1 MNFKIKC
8 PAKINLFLHITN
20 KRPDGFHEL
29 QSLITK
35 IDLFDELV
43 VEKSTKFSLEING
56 EFAEFIEINN
66 NLFTKI
72 LDYFVKNF
80 HIDPNLKIILQKN
93 IPVGAGLGGGSSNGA
108 YFIKILNEIFALKL
122 SKIDMQ
128 KISLNFGSDIAFF
141 FENEACLMSGRGE
154 FLTEISHFKNEF
166 KKLKILLINPKIH
179 LSTKEIFQDF
189 AEKKYQ
195 FSSKIL
201 ERTFLEKSLEKSLQE
216 ILQNF
221 NNDLEKPAISK
232 APVIFEILQN
242 LQKFSPI
249 FAKMSGSGS
258 SCFAIFNNDIDL
270 QKTYEFFIKNYPN
283 FFVKK
288 VNFFD

>member
-1 MNFKIKC
+1 MSSKIKC
-8 PAKINLFLHITN
+8 PAKINLFLNIIN

-35 IDLFDELV
+35 IDLFDELA

-56 EFAEFIEINN
+56 EFAEFIEIHN

-80 HIDPNLKIILQKN
+80 NINPNLKITLQKN

-122 SKIDMQ
+122 SKIEMQ

-141 FENEACLMSGRGE
+141 FENEVCLMGGRGE

-189 AEKKYQ
+189 AQKNQQ
-195 FSSKIL
+195 FSPKFA
-201 ERTFLEKSLEKSLQE
+201 ERIFLDKSLQE

-232 APVIFEILQN
+232 APAIAEILQN
-242 LQKFSPI
+242 LRKFSPI
-249 FAKMSGSGS
+249 CAKMSGSGS
-258 SCFAIFNNDIDL
+258 SCFAIFDSEKNL
-270 QKTYEFFIKNYPN
+270 QKTYDFFIKNFPN
-283 FFVKK
+283 FFIKK
-288 VNFFD
+288 VNFCD

>member
-1 MNFKIKC
+1 MNSKIKC

-35 IDLFDELV
+35 VDLFDELS

-56 EFAEFIEINN
+56 EFAEFIDIKN

-80 HIDPNLKIILQKN
+80 NINPNLKITLQKN

-122 SKIDMQ
+122 SKNAMQ

-141 FENEACLMSGRGE
+141 FEDELCLMSGRGE
-154 FLTEISHFKNEF
+154 FLSPISKFKNDF

-195 FSSKIL
+195 FSSKIS
-201 ERTFLEKSLEKSLQE
+201 EKIFLENSLPE
-216 ILQNF
+216 ILQKF
-221 NNDLEKPAISK
+221 NNDLEEPAILK
-232 APVIFEILQN
+232 APAIAEILQN
-242 LQKFSPI
+242 LRKFSPI
-249 FAKMSGSGS
+249 CAKMSGSGS
-258 SCFAIFNNDIDL
+258 SSFGIFDNDIDL

-288 VNFFD
+288 VNFCD

>member
-122 SKIDMQ
+122 SKNDMQ

-141 FENEACLMSGRGE
+141 FENEVCLMGGRGE

-201 ERTFLEKSLEKSLQE
+201 EKNFLENSLQE
-216 ILQNF
+216 IFKNF
-221 NNDLEKPAISK
+221 NNDLEETAISK

-249 FAKMSGSGS
+249 CAKMSGSGS
-258 SCFAIFNNDIDL
+258 SCFAIFDNEENL

-288 VNFFD
+288 VNFCH

>member
-1 MNFKIKC
+1 MNYKTKC

-35 IDLFDELV
+35 INLFDELS
-43 VEKSTKFSLEING
+43 VEKSAKFSLEING
-56 EFAEFIEINN
+56 EFAEYIDIKN

-72 LDYFVKNF
+72 LDYFAKNF
-80 HIDPNLKIILQKN
+80 NIDTNLKISLQKN

-108 YFIKILNEIFALKL
+108 YFIQILNEIFALKL
-122 SKIDMQ
+122 SKNDMQ

-154 FLTEISHFKNEF
+154 FLLPISQFKNDFE
-166 KKLKILLINPKIH
+166 KLRILLINPKIH

-189 AEKKYQ
+189 AEKKHQ
-195 FSSKIL
+195 FSSKIS
-201 ERTFLEKSLEKSLQE
+201 EKIFLENSLLE
-216 ILQNF
+216 ILQRF
-221 NNDLEKPAISK
+221 NNDLEEPSISK
-232 APVIFEILQN
+232 APAITKILQN
-242 LQKFSPI
+242 LRKFSPI
-249 FAKMSGSGS
+249 CAKMSGSGS
-258 SCFAIFNNDIDL
+258 SCFAIFDNDIEL

-283 FFVKK
+283 FFIKK
-288 VNFFD
+288 VNFCD

>member
-1 MNFKIKC
+1 MNYKIKC

-20 KRPDGFHEL
+20 KRPDNFHEL
-29 QSLITK
+29 QSLIIK
-35 IDLFDELV
+35 IDLFDELL
-43 VEKSTKFSLEING
+43 VEKSVKFSLEING
-56 EFAEFIEINN
+56 EFAEFIDIKN

-72 LDYFVKNF
+72 FDYFVKNF
-80 HIDPNLKIILQKN
+80 NINSNLKITLQKN

-122 SKIDMQ
+122 SKNDMQ

-154 FLTEISHFKNEF
+154 FLTEIPQFKNDFE
-166 KKLKILLINPKIH
+166 KLKILLINPKIH

-195 FSSKIL
+195 FSPKIL
-201 ERTFLEKSLEKSLQE
+201 EKIFLKNSLPE
-216 ILQNF
+216 ILLKF
-221 NNDLEKPAISK
+221 KNDLEEPAVSK
-232 APVIFEILQN
+232 APAIAEILQN
-242 LQKFSPI
+242 LRKFSPI
-249 FAKMSGSGS
+249 CAKMSGSGS
-258 SCFAIFNNDIDL
+258 SCFAIFNDEIDL

-283 FFVKK
+283 FFIKK
-288 VNFFD
+288 VNFCD

>member
-1 MNFKIKC
+1 MSSKIKC
-8 PAKINLFLHITN
+8 PAKINLFLNITN

-29 QSLITK
+29 ESLITK
-35 IDLFDELV
+35 IDLFDELL

-56 EFAEFIEINN
+56 EFAEFIDIKN

-80 HIDPNLKIILQKN
+80 NINSNLKITLQKN

-122 SKIDMQ
+122 SKNEMQ

-154 FLTEISHFKNEF
+154 FLSPISQFKNDL

-195 FSSKIL
+195 FSSKIS
-201 ERTFLEKSLEKSLQE
+201 EKIFLENSLPE
-216 ILQNF
+216 ILQKF
-221 NNDLEKPAISK
+221 KNDLEEPAFSK
-232 APVIFEILQN
+232 APAIVEILQN
-242 LQKFSPI
+242 LRKFSPI
-249 FAKMSGSGS
+249 CAKMSGSGS
-258 SCFAIFNNDIDL
+258 SCFAIFDNDIEL

-283 FFVKK
+283 FFIKK
-288 VNFFD
+288 VNFCD

>member
-1 MNFKIKC
+1 MSSKIKC
-8 PAKINLFLHITN
+8 PAKINLFLNITN

-29 QSLITK
+29 ESLITK
-35 IDLFDELV
+35 IDLFDELL

-56 EFAEFIEINN
+56 EFAEFIDIKN

-80 HIDPNLKIILQKN
+80 NINSNLKITLQKN

-122 SKIDMQ
+122 SKNEMQ

-154 FLTEISHFKNEF
+154 FLSPISQFKNDL

-189 AEKKYQ
+189 TEKKYQ
-195 FSSKIL
+195 FSSKIS
-201 ERTFLEKSLEKSLQE
+201 EKIFLENSLPE
-216 ILQNF
+216 ILQKF
-221 NNDLEKPAISK
+221 NNDLEEPAILK
-232 APVIFEILQN
+232 APAIVEILQN
-242 LQKFSPI
+242 LRKFSPI
-249 FAKMSGSGS
+249 CAKMSGSGS
-258 SCFAIFNNDIDL
+258 SCFAIFDNDIDL

-288 VNFFD
+288 VDFCE

>member
-1 MNFKIKC
+1 MSSKIKC
-8 PAKINLFLHITN
+8 PAKINLFLNIIN

-56 EFAEFIEINN
+56 EFAEFIEIHN

-80 HIDPNLKIILQKN
+80 NINPNLKITLQKN

-122 SKIDMQ
+122 SKIEMQ

-141 FENEACLMSGRGE
+141 FENEVCLMGGRGE
-154 FLTEISHFKNEF
+154 FLTEISHFKKEF

-189 AEKKYQ
+189 AQKNQQ
-195 FSSKIL
+195 FSPKFA
-201 ERTFLEKSLEKSLQE
+201 ERIFLEKSLQE

-249 FAKMSGSGS
+249 CAKMSGSGS
-258 SCFAIFNNDIDL
+258 SCFGIFDNEKNL
-270 QKTYEFFIKNYPN
+270 QKTYDFFIKNYPN

-288 VNFFD
+288 VNFCD